1 MKKFNDNKFLTK
13 FTKLIKLKKFYD
25 KKEFNQIKKYIFFL
39 N

>member
-25 KKEFNQIKKYIFFL
+25 KKNLTK
-39 N
+39 